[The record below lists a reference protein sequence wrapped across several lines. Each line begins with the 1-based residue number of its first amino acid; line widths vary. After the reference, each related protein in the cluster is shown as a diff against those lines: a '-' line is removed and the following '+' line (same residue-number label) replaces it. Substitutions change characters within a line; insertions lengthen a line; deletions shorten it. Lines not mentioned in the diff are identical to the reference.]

1 MISPIFP
8 KFHAGWYYLFRNFRL
23 SHASFFFFIPTKHIQ
38 PRLPNQTNAAMPTQS
53 CPDVF
58 SLPITDAHKMIQD
71 ISNHNAFGGSSQSM
85 KSAMVL
91 CDDQEDSTMLTSSE
105 STYIFDLYEPDR
117 RCTAMGPP
125 KRFYR
130 TFWRSITRRALQRAK
145 ESIISDVKSDFC
157 ME

>member
-1 MISPIFP
+1 MFPKMSTDTFPSPI
-8 KFHAGWYYLFRNFRL
+8 
-23 SHASFFFFIPTKHIQ
+23 
-38 PRLPNQTNAAMPTQS
+38 
-53 CPDVF
+53 PD
-58 SLPITDAHKMIQD
+58 SHKMIQYF
-71 ISNHNAFGGSSQSM
+71 SNHNAFEGRS
-85 KSAMVL
+85 KLLDSATVL
-91 CDDQEDSTMLTSSE
+91 CDDQEDSGSSISADKNLDIASE